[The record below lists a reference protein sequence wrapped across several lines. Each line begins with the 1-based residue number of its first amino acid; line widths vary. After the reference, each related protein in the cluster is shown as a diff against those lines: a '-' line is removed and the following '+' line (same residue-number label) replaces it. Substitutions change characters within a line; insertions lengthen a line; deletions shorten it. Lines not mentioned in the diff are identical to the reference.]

1 MLNTSQSNNSPTKSI
16 MDAEA
21 EHLLLCFCTYCT
33 LLKGK
38 KLSLQNIFVLVLK
51 EERLRNILKDLLSVD
66 NNFELVK
73 IFLGFEPSI
82 AQSKYITKYLNAN
95 KNIDL

>member
-1 MLNTSQSNNSPTKSI
+1 MERES
-16 MDAEA
+16 
-21 EHLLLCFCTYCT
+21 EHILLCFCTYCT

-51 EERLRNILKDLLSVD
+51 EEKLRQILKDLLSVD

-73 IFLGFEPSI
+73 LFLEFEPSI

-95 KNIDL
+95 KNVNL

>member
-1 MLNTSQSNNSPTKSI
+1 MINTPSSPSSSI
-16 MDAEA
+16 IETET

-38 KLSLQNIFVLVLK
+38 KLSLQNVFVLVLK
-51 EERLRNILKDLLSVD
+51 EERLRLILKELLSID
-66 NNFELVK
+66 NNFELVRV
-73 IFLGFEPSI
+73 FLQFEPAI

-95 KNIDL
+95 KNIKL

>member
-1 MLNTSQSNNSPTKSI
+1 MLTPSVSPSSSI
-16 MDAEA
+16 IEVET
-21 EHLLLCFCTYCT
+21 EHLLLCFCTFCT

-38 KLSLQNIFVLVLK
+38 KLSLQNVFVLMLK
-51 EERLRNILKDLLSVD
+51 EEKLRHILKDLLSID

-73 IFLGFEPSI
+73 VFLQFEPSI

-95 KNIDL
+95 KNIEL

>member
-1 MLNTSQSNNSPTKSI
+1 MLNNISQSPTKSI
-16 MDAEA
+16 MEVEA

-51 EERLRNILKDLLSVD
+51 EEKLRRILKDLLSVD
-66 NNFELVK
+66 NNFELVR
-73 IFLGFEPSI
+73 IFLQFEPSI

>member
-1 MLNTSQSNNSPTKSI
+1 MLIPSVSPSKSI
-16 MDAEA
+16 IDIET

-38 KLSLQNIFVLVLK
+38 KLSLQNVFVLVLK

-66 NNFELVK
+66 HNFELVK
-73 IFLGFEPSI
+73 CFLQFEPSI

-95 KNIDL
+95 KNLKL

>member
-1 MLNTSQSNNSPTKSI
+1 MINFTSQSPANSIVELES
-16 MDAEA
+16 

-51 EERLRNILKDLLSVD
+51 EVRLRRILMSLLSID
-66 NNFELVK
+66 NNYELVK
-73 IFLGFEPSI
+73 VFLQFEPSI

-95 KNIDL
+95 KSIDL

>member
-1 MLNTSQSNNSPTKSI
+1 MLIPSVSPSKSI
-16 MDAEA
+16 IDIET

-38 KLSLQNIFVLVLK
+38 KLSLQNVFVLVLK
-51 EERLRNILKDLLSVD
+51 EERLRNILKDLLSV
-66 NNFELVK
+66 NQNFELVK
-73 IFLGFEPSI
+73 CFLQFEPSI

-95 KNIDL
+95 KNLKL

>member
-1 MLNTSQSNNSPTKSI
+1 MLIPSVSPSKSI
-16 MDAEA
+16 IDIET

-38 KLSLQNIFVLVLK
+38 KLSLQNVFVLVLK

-66 NNFELVK
+66 QNFELVK
-73 IFLGFEPSI
+73 CFLQFEPSI

-95 KNIDL
+95 KNLKL

>member
-1 MLNTSQSNNSPTKSI
+1 MLNTQLTPASTIIESET
-16 MDAEA
+16 

-38 KLSLQNIFVLVLK
+38 KLSLQNVFVLVLK
-51 EERLRNILKDLLSVD
+51 EERLRNILKELLSVD
-66 NNFELVK
+66 NSFELVK
-73 IFLGFEPSI
+73 IFLRFEPSI

-95 KNIDL
+95 KDIKI

>member
-1 MLNTSQSNNSPTKSI
+1 M
-16 MDAEA
+16 
-21 EHLLLCFCTYCT
+21 
-33 LLKGK
+33 LKGK

-51 EERLRNILKDLLSVD
+51 EDRLRQILKDLLSIE

-73 IFLGFEPSI
+73 VFLQFEPSI

>member
-1 MLNTSQSNNSPTKSI
+1 MLNSSQSQNSPASSI
-16 MDAEA
+16 MDIEA
-21 EHLLLCFCTYCT
+21 EHLLLCFCTFCT

-38 KLSLQNIFVLVLK
+38 KLSLQNVFVLVLK

-66 NNFELVK
+66 SNFELVK
-73 IFLGFEPSI
+73 IFLGFEPGI

>member
-1 MLNTSQSNNSPTKSI
+1 MINAPNLPSSSI
-16 MDAEA
+16 IETET

-51 EERLRNILKDLLSVD
+51 EDRLRQILKDLLSID

-73 IFLGFEPSI
+73 IFLQFEPSI

-95 KNIDL
+95 KNISL